1 METMADYIFL
11 GSKITV
17 DSDCSHEI
25 KRCLL
30 LRKKAMTNLDSI
42 LKSRDITL
50 PTKVC
55 PVKAMVFSSSHVW
68 MCELD
73 HKESWAPKDWCFWIV
88 VMEKTLESSLDCKE
102 IQPVNPKG
110 NQSWIFIGRTGAEAE
125 ILTFWPPD
133 VKNWLIG
140 KDPDVGKDWRQE
152 KGTTEDEIVG
162 CHYQLDGHE
171 FEQAPGFGDGQGLLQ
186 STGLQRVGHNWATKL
201 NWLAILFQTWWSEKS
216 AVNTL
221 PMGFLPF
228 FPRDMVTIC
237 CITHPQHLPQSGIY
251 SSGSYTICTCINL
264 ASPRI

>member
-1 METMADYIFL
+1 
-11 GSKITV
+11 
-17 DSDCSHEI
+17 
-25 KRCLL
+25 
-30 LRKKAMTNLDSI
+30 
-42 LKSRDITL
+42 
-50 PTKVC
+50 
-55 PVKAMVFSSSHVW
+55 MVFPSSYVCMW
-68 MCELD
+68 ELNY
-73 HKESWAPKDWCFWIV
+73 KESWALKSWCFWTV
-88 VMEKTLESSLDCKE
+88 VLETTLESPLKCKG
-102 IQPVNPKG
+102 IQSVHPKG
-110 NQSWIFIGRTGAEAE
+110 NQSWIFIGRLMLKLKLQNFGHLMWRTDSLE
-125 ILTFWPPD
+125 
-133 VKNWLIG
+133 

-201 NWLAILFQTWWSEKS
+201 NWLAILVQTWWSEKS